1 MDAIMKQLIQIK
13 NYIELACMCSENGLA
28 RLYYMNADILL
39 QKLSVDLNNC
49 MLELENEAS
58 ITNQNI
64 HQTMP
69 NSAVVVIFR
78 TYPQLNGR
86 TTSISS
92 IIN

>member
-39 QKLSVDLNNC
+39 QKLSVDLNNS
-49 MLELENEAS
+49 S

>member
-13 NYIELACMCSENGLA
+13 NYIELACMCSENGENGLA
-28 RLYYMNADILL
+28 RLYYMNADILI
-39 QKLSVDLNNC
+39 QKLSVDLNKS
-49 MLELENEAS
+49 S